1 MINAEQARQI
11 AEQAQSDEKYI
22 TDIIEN
28 IEKRIKESAE
38 SGHYSTMFELDLT
51 KRGISDTQKQ
61 NILDYLSSV
70 GFNAHCFVT
79 TQGNSE
85 QTMSI
90 TISWEKK

>member
-1 MINAEQARQI
+1 MINAEQARKI
-11 AEQAQSDEKYI
+11 AKQARSDERYI
-22 TDIIEN
+22 TYVIGN
-28 IEKRIKESAE
+28 IEERIQESAE
-38 SGHYSTMFELDLT
+38 RGNYSTVFELDLT
-51 KRGISDTQKQ
+51 ERGISDTQKQ